1 LHPIDVALEPLE
13 KLKSGL
19 SKMECAVCMYKEFE
33 YSEDPY
39 NSRVHPFKHV
49 RNEGKVCPLQMF
61 AACIHIYPSFWIT
74 EMKRTHLKVTVYLQ
88 WYVY

>member
-1 LHPIDVALEPLE
+1 MHPIDVALEALE

-19 SKMECAVCMYKEFE
+19 SKIECAVCMYEEFK

-39 NSRVHPFKHV
+39 NNQVHPFKHV
-49 RNEGKVCPLQMF
+49 RNAGKVCPLQMF

-74 EMKRTHLKVTVYLQ
+74 EMKRTHLKG
-88 WYVY
+88 YVY